1 MIFTVV
7 LLKSLLMGASMRIG
21 RNNLNKSGFILL
33 GMLVLIVI
41 AGFALTQAS
50 TKWSDARKREREQ
63 ELLKVGDTIRKAI
76 GNYYNQSPGVV
87 KEYPPNLE
95 ALLKDNRLPVPKRY
109 LRKIYIDPVTQR
121 EGWGI
126 VEAPSGGIMG
136 IYSLSAD
143 MPFKTKGFRPMY
155 KHFENRKYYGEWYF
169 AYVELPVQQ

>member
-1 MIFTVV
+1 MISIAAQ
-7 LLKSLLMGASMRIG
+7 LKLPQMGVNMQTG
-21 RNNLNKSGFILL
+21 KNMPKQTGFILL
-33 GMLVLIVI
+33 GLLVLIVI

-63 ELLKVGDTIRKAI
+63 ELLKVGDVIRKAI
-76 GNYYNQSPGVV
+76 GSYYNQTPGVV

-136 IYSLSAD
+136 VYSLSAD
-143 MPFKTKGFRPMY
+143 VPYKTKGFRPIY
-155 KHFENRKYYGEWYF
+155 KHFENKKYYGEWYF
-169 AYVELPVQQ
+169 AYVELPVPQ